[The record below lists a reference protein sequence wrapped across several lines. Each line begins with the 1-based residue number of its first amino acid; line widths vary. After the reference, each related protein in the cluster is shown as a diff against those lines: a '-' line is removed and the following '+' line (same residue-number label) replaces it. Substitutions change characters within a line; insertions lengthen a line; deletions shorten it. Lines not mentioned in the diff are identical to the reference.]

1 MKQNALGSAIPAAA
15 SMFSGSGMINSST
28 AMDGVGRAA
37 MDAVAPYEYQAHD
50 TAQNRAMQAAQMLPG
65 LDQAMYNPYLMQ
77 SQVGAQ
83 QDTMAQA
90 EIDAAMK
97 KYYEGEG
104 QAAANF
110 SPYLN
115 AIMGLG
121 GMGGTSSTT
130 SPQQG
135 TGLGPAI
142 MGGLGTY
149 GALAGIPGI
158 SGGMAGLGGLLGALA
173 GLSDRR
179 TKEDIQ
185 RIGTTDGGTP
195 IYRVQISG
203 NRQLHDRRHGR
214 RGAVGGQGPD
224 QRLRSGRLR
233 EGGMMPGRL
242 PAQNTQ
248 PRQPF
253 WPAVETGADF
263 GGAAVFGDG
272 GWLFQRARALRLSG
286 SGHRRDAGDAEAEA
300 RRGGGSGSHCGL
312 CRSCAGRHG
321 ACGHVHQGRDVKWR
335 RLCSCAHRPV
345 QPGCHRRR
353 HDDRA
358 GARQ

>member
-1 MKQNALGSAIPAAA
+1 MGGKSQTVTQKTSPWSVAQPFLKNALGQAEALYKAGDFSATPYSGDRVAGFGDATTGAQQGILDMAAGGAPGTSAARDTMLGMLSGGMNPNLAAVKQNALGSAIPAAA

-37 MDAVAPYEYQAHD
+37 TDAIAPYEYQAYD

-65 LDQAMYNPYLMQ
+65 LDRAMYDPFLMQ

-83 QDTMAQA
+83 QDSMAQSQ
-90 EIDAAMK
+90 IDAEMK

-149 GALAGIPGI
+149 GALAGLSGV
-158 SGGMAGLGGLLGALA
+158 SGGMAGAGGILAALA

-195 IYRVQISG
+195 VYRYRYRGTDNWQIG
-203 NRQLHDRRHGR
+203 
-214 RGAVGGQGPD
+214 V
-224 QRLRSGRLR
+224 
-233 EGGMMPGRL
+233 M
-242 PAQNTQ
+242 
-248 PRQPF
+248 
-253 WPAVETGADF
+253 ADEVPH
-263 GGAAVFGDG
+263 AIK
-272 GWLFQRARALRLSG
+272 
-286 SGHRRDAGDAEAEA
+286 
-300 RRGGGSGSHCGL
+300 
-312 CRSCAGRHG
+312 
-321 ACGHVHQGRDVKWR
+321 GHVNGFALVDYAKV
-335 RLCSCAHRPV
+335 A
-345 QPGCHRRR
+345 
-353 HDDRA
+353 
-358 GARQ
+358 

>member
-1 MKQNALGSAIPAAA
+1 MGGKKQTVTQKSSPWAAAQPFLKNALGQAESLYKAGDFAASPYEGDRVAGFGDATLGAQNGILSMAAGGAPGTAAARDTMLGMLSGGANPNLAAVKQNALGSAIPAAA

-195 IYRVQISG
+195 IYRYKYRGTDNYMIGVMADEVPWAVKGQING
-203 NRQLHDRRHGR
+203 FDLVDY
-214 RGAVGGQGPD
+214 AKV
-224 QRLRSGRLR
+224 
-233 EGGMMPGRL
+233 
-242 PAQNTQ
+242 A
-248 PRQPF
+248 
-253 WPAVETGADF
+253 
-263 GGAAVFGDG
+263 
-272 GWLFQRARALRLSG
+272 
-286 SGHRRDAGDAEAEA
+286 
-300 RRGGGSGSHCGL
+300 
-312 CRSCAGRHG
+312 
-321 ACGHVHQGRDVKWR
+321 
-335 RLCSCAHRPV
+335 
-345 QPGCHRRR
+345 
-353 HDDRA
+353 
-358 GARQ
+358 

>member
-1 MKQNALGSAIPAAA
+1 
-15 SMFSGSGMINSST
+15 
-28 AMDGVGRAA
+28 
-37 MDAVAPYEYQAHD
+37 
-50 TAQNRAMQAAQMLPG
+50 
-65 LDQAMYNPYLMQ
+65 MQ

-83 QDTMAQA
+83 QDTDGAGRNRRRDE
-90 EIDAAMK
+90 EILR
-97 KYYEGEG
+97 GRG

-185 RIGTTDGGTP
+185 RIRTTDGGTP
-195 IYRVQISG
+195 IYRYKYRGTDNYMIGVMADEVPWAVWGQING
-203 NRQLHDRRHGR
+203 FDLVDY
-214 RGAVGGQGPD
+214 AKV
-224 QRLRSGRLR
+224 
-233 EGGMMPGRL
+233 
-242 PAQNTQ
+242 A
-248 PRQPF
+248 
-253 WPAVETGADF
+253 
-263 GGAAVFGDG
+263 
-272 GWLFQRARALRLSG
+272 
-286 SGHRRDAGDAEAEA
+286 
-300 RRGGGSGSHCGL
+300 
-312 CRSCAGRHG
+312 
-321 ACGHVHQGRDVKWR
+321 
-335 RLCSCAHRPV
+335 
-345 QPGCHRRR
+345 
-353 HDDRA
+353 
-358 GARQ
+358 